1 MVSLPRT
8 RSGGGQKKTEN
19 GEDSSS
25 TMIIEPME
33 IVEMVPKEDLN
44 EAQPQPNGDVNMK
57 SPKVRRK
64 HGHKA

>member
-33 IVEMVPKEDLN
+33 IVEEVPK
-44 EAQPQPNGDVNMK
+44 EAQPQPNVDVNMK